1 MELQGWKQIAP
12 YLRVTERTAQK
23 WARRQRMPVHHL
35 PGSKG
40 RVFAQTGEL
49 DAWKLSGPPPAPV
62 PVRRAITVR
71 LPEDDLNNLRPLIEK
86 RFASMQE
93 FVSQAVAHYAQHQLN
108 NDAPGLMKR
117 RFTR

>member
-12 YLRVTERTAQK
+12 YLHVTERTAQN

-49 DAWKLSGPPPAPV
+49 DAWKLTGPSPAPV
-62 PVRRAITVR
+62 PVRHAITVR
-71 LPEDDLNNLRPLIEK
+71 LPEDDLKNLRPLIET

-93 FVSQAVAHYAQHQLN
+93 FVSRAVAQYAEQQLR
-108 NDAPGLMKR
+108 APTLSR
-117 RFTR
+117 